1 MKTVFAFALLS
12 LTSCLPDKL
21 VRVRQG
27 RTNYLAP
34 SAAEDSLDKYNNQ
47 ASSSSTGSAARSLPA
62 PEPIAIR
69 SQSFEPE
76 ASGAFRY
83 AFEGENE
90 LKQKAEG
97 SLRTVGEA
105 EVVVMKGEYSYIGED
120 GNEWKVE
127 WFADET
133 GFHPSAPFL
142 PKSVE
147 PNHPEVAAAVRAQ
160 LEFAASE
167 EAGAG
172 AGAVAGQGAVGGE
185 GAGAASSEHAYL
197 APPLP
202 LAAYN
207 A

>member
-1 MKTVFAFALLS
+1 M
-12 LTSCLPDKL
+12 
-21 VRVRQG
+21 
-27 RTNYLAP
+27 
-34 SAAEDSLDKYNNQ
+34 
-47 ASSSSTGSAARSLPA
+47 
-62 PEPIAIR
+62 
-69 SQSFEPE
+69 
-76 ASGAFRY
+76 
-83 AFEGENE
+83 
-90 LKQKAEG
+90 
-97 SLRTVGEA
+97 
-105 EVVVMKGEYSYIGED
+105 
-120 GNEWKVE
+120 E

-147 PNHPEVAAAVRAQ
+147 PNHPEVAAAVSQVILRISDLSGSHRCHVNTVDLQVRAQ

-172 AGAVAGQGAVGGE
+172 AGAVAGQGAVGAE
-185 GAGAASSEHAYL
+185 GAGAASSEQAYL

>member
-1 MKTVFAFALLS
+1 MEGIGSCSTQNDTCTKASAL
-12 LTSCLPDKL
+12 
-21 VRVRQG
+21 
-27 RTNYLAP
+27 
-34 SAAEDSLDKYNNQ
+34 
-47 ASSSSTGSAARSLPA
+47 STCC
-62 PEPIAIR
+62 
-69 SQSFEPE
+69 Q
-76 ASGAFRY
+76 
-83 AFEGENE
+83 
-90 LKQKAEG
+90 
-97 SLRTVGEA
+97 
-105 EVVVMKGEYSYIGED
+105 
-120 GNEWKVE
+120 VE

-147 PNHPEVAAAVRAQ
+147 PNHPEVAAAVSQVILRISDLSGSHRCHVNTVDLQVRAQ

-185 GAGAASSEHAYL
+185 GAGAASSELAYL